1 MLIVAPKHAGKTT
14 FILHLLSAGFAITG
28 DELVLLRDREVIA
41 FPRKF
46 YLRDGSLPL
55 LPGLAAAL
63 PRHLPFVTT
72 PADGRLVAVDPTVF
86 GRPWRIAPAPL
97 AAILYLEPGHGGPTR
112 VLSSGKLDIIGR
124 VLPQCTPPQS
134 GRPGWVADLC
144 GTINGAETALLQIGD
159 LASAT
164 NVLRGMLG
172 VK

>member
-1 MLIVAPKHAGKTT
+1 MAPKHAGKTT
-14 FILHLLSAGFAITG
+14 FILHLLGAGFAVTG
-28 DELVLLRDREVIA
+28 DELVLLDHGEITA

-55 LPGLAAAL
+55 LPGLALSL
-63 PRHLPFVTT
+63 PDHLPFVTT
-72 PADGRLVAVDPTVF
+72 PQDGRLVAVDPTTF

-112 VLSSGKLDIIGR
+112 VLSTSKLDMIGR

-134 GRPGWVADLC
+134 ARPGWVADLC
-144 GTINGAETALLQIGD
+144 ATINAAETALLQIGD